1 MNIQE
6 KFNKEKS
13 VNAEIGLY
21 LIMYIRENILNSFGS
36 KYNIPYDEIEKF
48 CGMLNNGIENNNDFL
63 TTYSGVTF
71 TKTFTPKQG
80 GY

>member
-1 MNIQE
+1 MDIQE

-13 VNAEIGLY
+13 VNTEIGLY

-36 KYNIPYDEIEKF
+36 KYKIPYNEIEKF
-48 CGMLNNGIENNNDFL
+48 CTMLNNGIENNDFL
-63 TTYSGVTF
+63 TTYTGVTF

-80 GY
+80 G